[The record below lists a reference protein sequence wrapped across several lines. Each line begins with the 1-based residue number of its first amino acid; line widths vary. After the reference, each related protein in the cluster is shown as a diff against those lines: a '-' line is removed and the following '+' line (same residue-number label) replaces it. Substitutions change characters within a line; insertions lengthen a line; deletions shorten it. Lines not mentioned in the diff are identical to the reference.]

1 MSEQAASAKKMT
13 QLEIHR
19 GLNKVAIAWTFGSIW
34 MEIAYGAP
42 IVGLFN
48 TLEAPTF
55 LIGLLGVMPAL
66 ATLAQP
72 LGSYAV
78 ERATRR
84 KRTFL
89 TLGSIHRLLWIPLAI
104 VPLVVGGRQQA
115 VAICLLILGVS
126 YLLGS
131 FAGPFWVTW
140 VGDLVPE
147 RIRGVYFG
155 RRAMLGRIS
164 GALAVLLAGLYLAKA
179 PPLSKLAV
187 VFVAASLVGF
197 FDIFLHKWVPETPV
211 HRRPGPPVNILQM
224 LFEPAKDRSFRAF
237 MLFSAILSSGVAVT
251 GAYFN
256 LYLLRELSLSYLQIA
271 LFMTVLQ
278 ALTFI
283 LFSELFGLCA
293 DQFGNRPVLIVCS
306 IGVTFMPLLLVF
318 CGPQS
323 YTLLALVGIIGG
335 ASWAGVNLATLNM
348 QLGLAPA
355 DNRHSYIGAFA
366 FLTGLST
373 VIGTLLGTWIATA
386 TQNLSLALAGR
397 TIQGLHF
404 VLLASTLMRGASVA
418 LLSLVQE
425 PDVKPVG
432 YVVRAL
438 RTLNPFRR
446 LYNIYSYQYSSSEAR
461 RAHAIHAIGM
471 SGSTLGV
478 EKVISA
484 LDDSSRLVREEAA
497 RALGQM
503 GAPEGVEPL
512 VKRLED
518 PESLIQAASAS
529 SLGKLKDRR
538 GVQPLVQS
546 LSSDDRD
553 VRGAAAS
560 ALGEIGD
567 QSAVQPLMELMK
579 RETDSFV
586 FASGAEALGRL
597 GEAQAI
603 LILLPTLEKI
613 THPILHKQLAV
624 VVGNLVGQQGEL
636 YKLMSAEERIEGLG
650 ASRLVSDIRGA
661 LSRWREREPQTKAM
675 EALKA
680 IVAACVDEDVDAILD
695 AVNEIA
701 SAMIEKKFPTQL
713 PWHQNIPQ
721 IWNHDEKLGCQL
733 VFLDYLLKN
742 RKRLSSEEILLALY
756 ALRCLC
762 RRLLSNGRETQG
774 NGPRVGG
781 DREHQ

>member
-13 QLEIHR
+13 QMEIHR

-48 TLEAPTF
+48 TLGAPTF

-104 VPLVVGGRQQA
+104 VPLALGASQQA
-115 VAICLLILGVS
+115 IAICLLILGVS

-187 VFVAASLVGF
+187 VFVLASLAGF
-197 FDIFLHKWVPETPV
+197 FDIFLHRWVPETPV

-224 LFEPAKDRSFRAF
+224 LFEPTKDRSFRAF

-278 ALTFI
+278 ALTYI

-323 YTLLALVGIIGG
+323 YFLLALVGIIGG

-386 TQNLSLALAGR
+386 TQNLSLALPGMTR
-397 TIQGLHF
+397 QIQGLHF
-404 VLLASTLMRGASVA
+404 VLLASTLMRGASIA
-418 LLSLVQE
+418 LLGLVRE

-432 YVVRAL
+432 YVVRAI

-446 LYNIYSYQYSSSEAR
+446 LYNIYSYQYSSSEVR

-538 GVQPLVQS
+538 GVPPLVHS
-546 LSSDDRD
+546 LTSNDRD

-567 QSAVQPLMELMK
+567 QSAVQPLMDLMK

-597 GEAQAI
+597 GEAQAV
-603 LILLPTLEKI
+603 LILLPALEKV
-613 THPILHKQLAV
+613 THPIVRKQLAV
-624 VVGNLVGQQGEL
+624 AVGNLLGQQGEL
-636 YKLMSAEERIEGLG
+636 YRILSAEERIEGLG

-661 LSRWREREPQTKAM
+661 LSRWRESEPRDKAQKALQDLV
-675 EALKA
+675 EASA
-680 IVAACVDEDVDAILD
+680 DGDVNAILD
-695 AVNEIA
+695 AVNQAA
-701 SAMIEKKFPTQL
+701 SAMIEKRFPTEL
-713 PWHQNIPQ
+713 PWHQNIQ
-721 IWNHDEKLGCQL
+721 RIWDQDEKLGCQL
-733 VFLDYLLKN
+733 VFLDYLLKH
-742 RKRLSSEEILLALY
+742 RERVSSEEVLLAIY

-762 RRLLSNGRETQG
+762 RQLLPDGRKASGQ
-774 NGPRVGG
+774 
-781 DREHQ
+781 

>member
-13 QLEIHR
+13 QLEIHG
-19 GLNKVAIAWTFGSIW
+19 GLNKVAVAWVFGSIW
-34 MEIAYGAP
+34 VEIAYGAP
-42 IVGLFN
+42 IVGLFI
-48 TLEAPTF
+48 TLGAPTF

-66 ATLAQP
+66 ATLVQP

-89 TLGSIHRLLWIPLAI
+89 ALGSIHRLLWIPLAI
-104 VPLVVGGRQQA
+104 VPLVLDAPEQA
-115 VAICLLILGVS
+115 IVICLLILGVS

-179 PPLSKLAV
+179 PPLSKLAI
-187 VFVAASLVGF
+187 VFVAASLAGF

-211 HRRPGPPVNILQM
+211 HRRLGPPVNILQM

-237 MLFSAILSSGVAVT
+237 MVFSAILSSGVAVT

-293 DQFGNRPVLIVCS
+293 DQFGNKPVLIVCS
-306 IGVTFMPLLLVF
+306 IAVTFMPLLLVF

-323 YTLLALVGIIGG
+323 YFLLALVGIIGG

-355 DNRHSYIGAFA
+355 DKRHSYIGAFA
-366 FLTGLST
+366 LLTGAST
-373 VIGTLLGTWIATA
+373 AIGTLLGVGIATA
-386 TQNLSLALAGR
+386 TQNLSLALPGM

-404 VLLASTLMRGASVA
+404 VLLASVLIRAASVP

-446 LYNIYSYQYSSSEAR
+446 LYNIYAYQYSSSEVR

-518 PESLIQAASAS
+518 PESSIQAASAS

-538 GVQPLVQS
+538 GVPPLVHS
-546 LSSDDRD
+546 LSSNDRD

-567 QSAVQPLMELMK
+567 QSAVQPLMDLMK

-597 GEAQAI
+597 GEAQAVLII
-603 LILLPTLEKI
+603 LPALEKV
-613 THPILHKQLAV
+613 THPIVRKQLAV
-624 VVGNLVGQQGEL
+624 AVGNLLGQQGEL
-636 YKLMSAEERIEGLG
+636 YRLLSAEERIEGLG

-661 LSRWREREPQTKAM
+661 LSRWRESGPRNKAQKALQTLV
-675 EALKA
+675 EASA
-680 IVAACVDEDVDAILD
+680 DGDVNAILD
-695 AVNEIA
+695 AVDQAA
-701 SAMIEKKFPTQL
+701 SAMIEKRFPTEL
-713 PWHQNIPQ
+713 PWHQNIQ
-721 IWNHDEKLGCQL
+721 RIWDQDEKLGCQL
-733 VFLDYLLKN
+733 VFLDYLLKH
-742 RKRLSSEEILLALY
+742 RERVSSEEVLLAIY

-762 RRLLSNGRETQG
+762 RQLLPEGRKASGQ
-774 NGPRVGG
+774 
-781 DREHQ
+781 

>member
-1 MSEQAASAKKMT
+1 MT

-19 GLNKVAIAWTFGSIW
+19 GLNKVATAWVFGSIW
-34 MEIAYGAP
+34 VEIAYGAP
-42 IVGLFN
+42 IVGLFV
-48 TLEAPTF
+48 TLGAPTF
-55 LIGLLGVMPAL
+55 LIGLLGVLPAL
-66 ATLAQP
+66 ATLVQP

-89 TLGSIHRLLWIPLAI
+89 ALGSIHRLLWIPLAI
-104 VPLVVGGRQQA
+104 VPLVLDAPEQA
-115 VAICLLILGVS
+115 IAVCLLILGVS

-179 PPLSKLAV
+179 PPLSKLAIV
-187 VFVAASLVGF
+187 LVAASLAGF

-237 MLFSAILSSGVAVT
+237 MVFSAILSSGVAVT

-293 DQFGNRPVLIVCS
+293 DQFGNKPVLIVCS
-306 IGVTFMPLLLVF
+306 IAVTFMPLLLVF

-323 YTLLALVGIIGG
+323 YFLLALVGIIGG

-355 DNRHSYIGAFA
+355 DKRHSYIGAFA
-366 FLTGLST
+366 LLTGAST
-373 VIGTLLGTWIATA
+373 AIGTLLGVGIATA
-386 TQNLSLALAGR
+386 TQNLSLALPGM

-404 VLLASTLMRGASVA
+404 VLLASVLIRAASVP

-446 LYNIYSYQYSSSEAR
+446 LYNIYAYQYSSSEVR

-538 GVQPLVQS
+538 GVPPLVHS
-546 LSSDDRD
+546 LSSNDRD

-567 QSAVQPLMELMK
+567 QSAVQPLMDLMK

-597 GEAQAI
+597 GEAQAVLII
-603 LILLPTLEKI
+603 LPALEKV
-613 THPILHKQLAV
+613 THPIVRKQLAV
-624 VVGNLVGQQGEL
+624 AVGNLLGRQGEL
-636 YKLMSAEERIEGLG
+636 YRLLSAEERIEGLG

-661 LSRWREREPQTKAM
+661 LSRWKESEPRNKARKALQTLV
-675 EALKA
+675 EASA
-680 IVAACVDEDVDAILD
+680 NGDVNAILD
-695 AVNEIA
+695 AVDQAA
-701 SAMIEKKFPTQL
+701 SAMIEKRFPTEL
-713 PWHQNIPQ
+713 PWHQNIRR
-721 IWNHDEKLGCQL
+721 IWDQDEKLGCQL
-733 VFLDYLLKN
+733 VFLDYLLKH
-742 RKRLSSEEILLALY
+742 RERVSSEEVLLAIY

-762 RRLLSNGRETQG
+762 RQLLPDGRKASGQ
-774 NGPRVGG
+774 
-781 DREHQ
+781 

>member
-1 MSEQAASAKKMT
+1 
-13 QLEIHR
+13 
-19 GLNKVAIAWTFGSIW
+19 
-34 MEIAYGAP
+34 
-42 IVGLFN
+42 
-48 TLEAPTF
+48 
-55 LIGLLGVMPAL
+55 
-66 ATLAQP
+66 
-72 LGSYAV
+72 
-78 ERATRR
+78 
-84 KRTFL
+84 
-89 TLGSIHRLLWIPLAI
+89 
-104 VPLVVGGRQQA
+104 
-115 VAICLLILGVS
+115 
-126 YLLGS
+126 
-131 FAGPFWVTW
+131 
-140 VGDLVPE
+140 
-147 RIRGVYFG
+147 
-155 RRAMLGRIS
+155 
-164 GALAVLLAGLYLAKA
+164 
-179 PPLSKLAV
+179 
-187 VFVAASLVGF
+187 
-197 FDIFLHKWVPETPV
+197 
-211 HRRPGPPVNILQM
+211 
-224 LFEPAKDRSFRAF
+224 
-237 MLFSAILSSGVAVT
+237 MLFSALLSSGVAVT

-278 ALTFI
+278 ALTYI

-306 IGVTFMPLLLVF
+306 IGVTVMPLLLVF

-323 YTLLALVGIIGG
+323 HLLLALVGIIGG

-348 QLGLAPA
+348 QIGLAPA
-355 DNRHSYIGAFA
+355 DRRHSYIGAFA

-373 VIGTLLGTWIATA
+373 VIGTLLGTGIATA
-386 TQNLSLALAGR
+386 TQNLSVSLPGM

-418 LLSLVQE
+418 LLGLVQE

-432 YVVRAL
+432 YVVRAI

-446 LYNIYSYQYSSSEAR
+446 LFNIYAYQYSSSEAR
-461 RAHAIHAIGM
+461 RAHAIHSMGM

-529 SLGKLKDRR
+529 SLGRLKDRR
-538 GVQPLVQS
+538 GVPPLVQS
-546 LSSDDRD
+546 LTSNDRD

-567 QSAVQPLMELMK
+567 QRAVQPLMDLMK

-597 GEAQAI
+597 GEAQAVLII
-603 LILLPTLEKI
+603 LPALEKVA
-613 THPILHKQLAV
+613 HPIVRKQLAV
-624 VVGNLVGQQGEL
+624 AVGNLLGQQGEL
-636 YKLMSAEERIEGLG
+636 YGLLSAEERIEGLG

-661 LSRWREREPQTKAM
+661 LSRLRESEPRNRAQKAVQDLI
-675 EALKA
+675 EASA
-680 IVAACVDEDVDAILD
+680 DGDVNAILD
-695 AVNEIA
+695 AVNRAA
-701 SAMIEKKFPTQL
+701 SAMIEKRFPSEL
-713 PWHQNIPQ
+713 PWHENIEH
-721 IWNHDEKLGCQL
+721 IWDQDAKLGCQL
-733 VFLDYLLKN
+733 VFLDYLLKH
-742 RKRLSSEEILLALY
+742 RERVSSEEVLLAIY

-762 RRLLSNGRETQG
+762 RQLLPDGRRASG
-774 NGPRVGG
+774 R
-781 DREHQ
+781 

>member
-1 MSEQAASAKKMT
+1 MSEQAASATRMT

-19 GLNKVAIAWTFGSIW
+19 GLNKVAIAWVFGSIW
-34 MEIAYGAP
+34 VEIAYGAP

-48 TLEAPTF
+48 TLGAPTF

-66 ATLAQP
+66 ATLVQP

-84 KRTFL
+84 KKTFL
-89 TLGSIHRLLWIPLAI
+89 ALGSIHRLLWIPLAV
-104 VPLVVGGRQQA
+104 VPLVMDAPEQA
-115 VAICLLILGVS
+115 IAICLLILGVS

-164 GALAVLLAGLYLAKA
+164 GALAVLLAGSYLAKA
-179 PPLSKLAV
+179 PPLSKLAI
-187 VFVAASLVGF
+187 VFVGASLAGF

-211 HRRPGPPVNILQM
+211 HRRPGPPVSILQM

-278 ALTFI
+278 ALTYI

-293 DQFGNRPVLIVCS
+293 DQFGNKPVLIVCS
-306 IGVTFMPLLLVF
+306 IAVTFMPLLLVF

-323 YTLLALVGIIGG
+323 YFLLALVGIIGG

-366 FLTGLST
+366 LLTGAST
-373 VIGTLLGTWIATA
+373 AIGTLLGTGIATA
-386 TQNLSLALAGR
+386 TQHMSLALPGM

-404 VLLASTLMRGASVA
+404 VLLASTLVRAASVP

-446 LYNIYSYQYSSSEAR
+446 LYNIYAYQYSSSEVR

-471 SGSTLGV
+471 SGSPLGV

-538 GVQPLVQS
+538 GVPPLVHS
-546 LSSDDRD
+546 LSSNDRD
-553 VRGAAAS
+553 VRGAAAA

-567 QSAVQPLMELMK
+567 QSAVQPLMDLMK

-597 GEAQAI
+597 GEAQAVLII
-603 LILLPTLEKI
+603 LPALEKV
-613 THPILHKQLAV
+613 THPIVRKQLAV
-624 VVGNLVGQQGEL
+624 AVGNLIGQQGEL
-636 YKLMSAEERIEGLG
+636 YRLLSAEERIEGLG

-661 LSRWREREPQTKAM
+661 LSRWRESEPRDKAQQALQALV
-675 EALKA
+675 EASA
-680 IVAACVDEDVDAILD
+680 GQNANAILD
-695 AVNEIA
+695 AVDQVA
-701 SAMIEKKFPTQL
+701 SAVIERRFPAEV
-713 PWHQNIPQ
+713 PWHDNIQ
-721 IWNHDEKLGCQL
+721 RIWDQDEKLGCQL
-733 VFLDYLLKN
+733 VFLDYLLQH
-742 RKRLSSEEILLALY
+742 RERISSEEVLLAIY

-762 RRLLSNGRETQG
+762 RQLLPDGRKVSGQ
-774 NGPRVGG
+774 
-781 DREHQ
+781 

>member
-1 MSEQAASAKKMT
+1 MSEQAVSARKMT

-19 GLNKVAIAWTFGSIW
+19 GLNKVALAWTFGSIW
-34 MEIAYGAP
+34 NEIAYGAP

-48 TLEAPTF
+48 TLGAPTF
-55 LIGLLGVMPAL
+55 LIGMLGVMPAL

-84 KRTFL
+84 KGTFL
-89 TLGSIHRLLWIPLAI
+89 ALGSIHRLLWIPLAI
-104 VPLVVGGRQQA
+104 VPLVRQQA
-115 VAICLLILGVS
+115 IGICLLILGVS

-187 VFVAASLVGF
+187 VFVLAALAGF
-197 FDIFLHKWVPETPV
+197 FDILLHKWVPETPV
-211 HRRPGPPVNILQM
+211 RRRPGPPGNILQM
-224 LFEPAKDRSFRAF
+224 LFEPTKDRSFRAF

-278 ALTFI
+278 ALTYI

-306 IGVTFMPLLLVF
+306 IGVTLMPLLLVF

-323 YTLLALVGIIGG
+323 YFLLALVGIIGG

-348 QLGLAPA
+348 QIGLAPA
-355 DNRHSYIGAFA
+355 DRRHSYIGAFA

-373 VIGTLLGTWIATA
+373 VTGTLLGTWIATA
-386 TQNLSLALAGR
+386 TQNLSLAMPGNK

-404 VLLASTLMRGASVA
+404 VLIASTLMRAASVP
-418 LLSLVQE
+418 LLNWVQE

-446 LYNIYSYQYSSSEAR
+446 LYNIYAYQYSSSEAR

-538 GVQPLVQS
+538 GVPPLVQS

-553 VRGAAAS
+553 VRGAAAA

-567 QSAVQPLMELMK
+567 QSAVEPLMDLMK

-603 LILLPTLEKI
+603 LILLPALEKV
-613 THPILHKQLAV
+613 THPIVRKQLAV
-624 VVGNLVGQQGEL
+624 AVGNLVGQQGEL
-636 YKLMSAEERIEGLG
+636 YKLLSAEERIEGLG

-661 LSRWREREPQTKAM
+661 LSRWKEQEARTKAL

-680 IVAACVDEDVDAILD
+680 VVAGCVEEDADAILD
-695 AVNEIA
+695 AVDQIA
-701 SAMIEKKFPTQL
+701 SALIERRFPTQL

-721 IWNHDEKLGCQL
+721 IWDQDEKLGCQL

-742 RKRLSSEEILLALY
+742 RKGVSSEEILLAIY
-756 ALRCLC
+756 ALQCLC
-762 RRLLSNGRETQG
+762 RQLLDDGRKTSGQ
-774 NGPRVGG
+774 
-781 DREHQ
+781 